1 MSFHITHRLGNMEE
15 APRSAFFGL
24 LQELGADPEDAE
36 HTSVSVTH
44 ESEWCLGAYRGGYI
58 VFENL
63 EEGAPRHMTN
73 VPSEKIIALWHLLAD
88 GNLAALEG
96 EPWQPGY

>member
-1 MSFHITHRLGNMEE
+1 MSFQVTHRLGSMES
-15 APRSAFFGL
+15 APQSAFPAL
-24 LQELGADPEDAE
+24 LQELEASPEDEE

-63 EEGAPRHMTN
+63 EEGEPRHMTD
-73 VPSEKIIALWHLLAD
+73 VPPEKILALWRLLAD
-88 GNLAALEG
+88 GDLGALES
-96 EPWQPGY
+96 EPWELGY